1 MADYKPEQLYVV
13 LKSASRTEPLPLDS
27 TEIWDSLSNAQ
38 AYIQEA
44 NAYAGQTIKS
54 KLNDGKYHTYTI
66 QPSNNGCVL
75 EELSSASSLK
85 QYVMIVDKLPDSSQ
99 EQGVLY
105 INKLENTGYIWNGS
119 GWQIVFKDISMEFD
133 KVKDKVKTLETKV
146 NIPEDETL
154 TSYIDKVVGAN
165 TDVTEQIN
173 TAKKEAVAKSKEYVQ
188 SCLTITEF

>member
-44 NAYAGQTIKS
+44 NAYAGQTIKA

-66 QPSNNGCVL
+66 QPSDNGYFL
-75 EELSSASSLK
+75 EELCSPGNLK
-85 QYVMIVDKLPDSSQ
+85 QYVTIVDKLPDTAQ
-99 EQGVLY
+99 EQGILY
-105 INKLENTGYIWNGS
+105 IHKKENTGYIWNGN

-133 KVKDKVKTLETKV
+133 KVKDKVQVLETRID
-146 NIPEDETL
+146 IPENETL
-154 TSYIDKVVGAN
+154 TSYIGKVIGSG
-165 TDVTEQIN
+165 TDVTEQIAI
-173 TAKKEAVAKSKEYVQ
+173 AKREAIEESEKYVQ
-188 SCLTITEF
+188 NCLTITEF